1 MRFILRT
8 LFHQN
13 GHFSATFFS
22 SKGKRRFLAL
32 WEERFKTVK
41 SGFMG
46 TSSTAPRSPFPS
58 GEGFLYHRACG
69 FIPERVT
76 NDNAGGGGDSRSA
89 APSPKRTRVAKPSPL
104 ELKNLRKKRIPPSCH
119 PEQATTPCG
128 CLRVELSKICN
139 KLLIF
144 ESQNACSVL
153 RIYEGRR
160 AREIRTA
167 LPFAQRFAWV
177 STSSR

>member
-1 MRFILRT
+1 M

-46 TSSTAPRSPFPS
+46 TSSTAPRSNLLANNFPS

-69 FIPERVT
+69 ITPERSYG
-76 NDNAGGGGDSRSA
+76 DNEGREDSRHGTGVVTDIVPY
-89 APSPKRTRVAKPSPL
+89 PS
-104 ELKNLRKKRIPPSCH
+104 
-119 PEQATTPCG
+119 G
-128 CLRVELSKICN
+128 
-139 KLLIF
+139 
-144 ESQNACSVL
+144 
-153 RIYEGRR
+153 
-160 AREIRTA
+160 
-167 LPFAQRFAWV
+167 
-177 STSSR
+177 